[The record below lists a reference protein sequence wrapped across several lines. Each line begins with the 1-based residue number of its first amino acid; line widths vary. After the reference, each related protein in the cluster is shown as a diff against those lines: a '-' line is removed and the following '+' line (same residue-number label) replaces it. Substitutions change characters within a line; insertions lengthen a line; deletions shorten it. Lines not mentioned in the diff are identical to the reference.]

1 MEEEMAETESSASRA
16 VTANT
21 SVSENPT
28 EVRPADRSLLLQRRV
43 LRLLIQHHE
52 KLFRGQF
59 RLFFVA
65 SSLPQIPLLQQ
76 YDRYMKLYALSN
88 ELLDDILPRIRRQ
101 LSLKT
106 NHARLLEEAPT
117 RGDIDWQRTLE
128 RSWTQA
134 SGQPPLQF
142 E

>member
-1 MEEEMAETESSASRA
+1 MTGITLPRKGLEIGDAG
-16 VTANT
+16 VTGINRTPGAAT
-21 SVSENPT
+21 W
-28 EVRPADRSLLLQRRV
+28 SLLLQRRV

-52 KLFRGQF
+52 KLLRGQF
-59 RLFFVA
+59 RLFFVE
-65 SSLPQIPLLQQ
+65 SSLSQIPLLQQ

-106 NHARLLEEAPT
+106 SHARLREEAPT

-128 RSWTQA
+128 RSWA
-134 SGQPPLQF
+134 HAPGQPPLQF
-142 E
+142 ET